1 MNARILKLVAG
12 GAVLSLLAGC
22 IVMSVY
28 PFYTPKDL
36 IFDPG
41 LAGSWGK
48 TGTTN
53 ELWRFAVSGEKAYL
67 LGVVDDSETNSF
79 EAHLFRLKRY
89 QFLDLLTTN
98 RAAYELPVHLI
109 SKVNQRDTNLSLQF
123 LDYGWLAGLLATNP
137 AVLRHIMVPARPEDT
152 NDDMV
157 YLTAD
162 TRDLQAFLLKHA
174 ADTNAFTTGSAVN
187 LKLISR

>member
-1 MNARILKLVAG
+1 MKTRTLKLAATI
-12 GAVLSLLAGC
+12 AVLSLLAGC

-41 LAGSWGK
+41 LAGSWAK

-53 ELWRFAVSGEKAYL
+53 QIWRFAVRGEKAYR
-67 LGVVDDSETNSF
+67 LGVVDDTETNGF
-79 EAHLFRLKRY
+79 DGHLFQLKRY

-98 RAAYELPVHLI
+98 RAEYQLPVHLLA
-109 SKVNQRDTNLSLQF
+109 KVKRSDTNLSLQF
-123 LDYGWLAGLLATNP
+123 LDYGWLAGLLETNP
-137 AVLRHIMVPARPEDT
+137 SVLRHVVVPANPEAT
-152 NDDMV
+152 NDNLV

-174 ADTNAFTTGSAVN
+174 ADTNAFTGDSTVQ
-187 LKLISR
+187 LQRISP